1 MPSAIQSATSPLGI
15 KLIASVFAALAF
27 FLGGGCQ
34 LLCKID
40 TMITIQMARESVELR
55 KEYAA

>member
-1 MPSAIQSATSPLGI
+1 MPSAIQSADSPLGI

-34 LLCKID
+34 IPCRID
-40 TMITIQMARESVELR
+40 TMTTIQMAKELVEWR